1 MPQYPSF
8 ICYYPSR
15 YRYEIP
21 TLNTCLKTIYVR
33 GLLAPNTP
41 VLKKNIVLVH
51 MRLSSKKENT
61 VCLIANTIVY

>member
-1 MPQYPSF
+1 M
-8 ICYYPSR
+8 CEGLR
-15 YRYEIP
+15 
-21 TLNTCLKTIYVR
+21 
-33 GLLAPNTP
+33 LLAPNTP